1 LDKKSLQ
8 IGNFEK
14 GKLLEGILLKENTVS
29 IFQSGSIVDMKVL
42 FDNLTPQQENEQA
55 LKLQKRT
62 ALSEKINVI

>member
-1 LDKKSLQ
+1 LQ

-29 IFQSGSIVDMKVL
+29 IFQSGSIVDTKVL
-42 FDNLTPQQENEQA
+42 FDNFTPQQENEQA

-62 ALSEKINVI
+62 ALSEKINAI

>member
-1 LDKKSLQ
+1 LQ

-29 IFQSGSIVDMKVL
+29 IFQSGSIVDTKVL

-55 LKLQKRT
+55 LKLQKRAT
-62 ALSEKINVI
+62 LSEKITAI